1 MSGFIIVQVCKSG
14 FGDGIVGEEK
24 DAANIEAGNTSVIEA
39 IASATQRPFD
49 EVKRVY
55 EDEFARL
62 RSSAR
67 ITDYLVVLASRRTR
81 ATLARRQ

>member
-1 MSGFIIVQVCKSG
+1 MQVRIRG
-14 FGDGIVGEEK
+14 WIVGDEES
-24 DAANIEAGNTSVIEA
+24 AATVKAGSASVIEA
-39 IASATQRPFD
+39 IASATQRPFE

-62 RSSAR
+62 KSSAR

-81 ATLARRQ
+81 AALARRR